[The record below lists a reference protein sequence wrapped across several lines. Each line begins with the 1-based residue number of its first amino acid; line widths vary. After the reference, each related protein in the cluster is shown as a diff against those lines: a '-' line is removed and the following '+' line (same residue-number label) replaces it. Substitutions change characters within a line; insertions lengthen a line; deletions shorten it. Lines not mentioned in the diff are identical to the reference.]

1 MPSRSETLSAES
13 CPVARAAEVI
23 GRKWVLLILRDLAE
37 GPRRFSA
44 LQNSLAIN
52 PRTLSQ
58 RLSMLQAEGIVK
70 RTWFAEVPPRAEYQL
85 TAKGAALI
93 PIIDAIRAYG
103 DHWL

>member
-1 MPSRSETLSAES
+1 MMRADS

-37 GPRRFSA
+37 GPRRFSV

-58 RLSMLQAEGIVK
+58 RLSLLQAEGIVK
-70 RTWFAEVPPRAEYQL
+70 RTWFPEVPPRAEYRL
-85 TAKGAALI
+85 TAKGAALV
-93 PIIDAIRAYG
+93 PILDAIRAYG
-103 DHWL
+103 DRWL